1 MPRDYLKEGEYVG
14 HEVYFPDDNPPQEV
28 IDRLKHYGFIQSK
41 DGFYISREEFE
52 LFKILAHPYKVD
64 IMQGNIILGGG
75 DPYETMNS
83 ILDMINQLKAAGVHG
98 IDNYIEK
105 IKKYS

>member
-1 MPRDYLKEGEYVG
+1 MSKDYLKEGEYVG
-14 HEVYFPDDNPPQEV
+14 HEVYFPCEYPPQEV
-28 IDRLKHYGFIQSK
+28 IDKLKSNGFIQSK

-52 LFKILAHPYKVD
+52 LFKTLAYPYKVD
-64 IMQGNIILGGG
+64 IMQDNIILGGG
-75 DPYETMNS
+75 DPYEATNQ
-83 ILDMINQLKAAGVHG
+83 ILDMINQLKYAGVQG

>member
-1 MPRDYLKEGEYVG
+1 MSRDYLKEGEYVG
-14 HEVYFPDDNPPQEV
+14 HEVYFPDADPPQEV
-28 IDRLKHYGFIQSK
+28 IDKLESSGFCKSK
-41 DGFYISREEFE
+41 DGFYIPIEGLD
-52 LFKILAHPYKVD
+52 LFKALAHPYQVG

-105 IKKYS
+105 IKRYS